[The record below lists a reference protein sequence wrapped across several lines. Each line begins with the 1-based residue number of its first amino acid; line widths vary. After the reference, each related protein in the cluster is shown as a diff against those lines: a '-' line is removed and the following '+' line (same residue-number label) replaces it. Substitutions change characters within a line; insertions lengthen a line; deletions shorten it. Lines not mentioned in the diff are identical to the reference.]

1 MIAMFEKVRD
11 MLAKQLNLKP
21 EQITPQSDVV
31 KDLGADS
38 LDVVELLI
46 SLEDDYGISIPEDD
60 IVNVKTVQDIVDMIE
75 KTRKVI
81 KRALR
86 KRRRARSLGC
96 NGMKCFR
103 NEFGIVPGLI
113 LFILRQRLH
122 LARDSAIIKAS
133 PACSGKGGNMK
144 DLVLIDG
151 NSLLNRAFYG
161 MRPLNLR
168 DGTPTNAVLRV
179 RQTFVEDHRGYP
191 AGRADRRL

>member
-75 KTRKVI
+75 KHEK
-81 KRALR
+81 
-86 KRRRARSLGC
+86 
-96 NGMKCFR
+96 
-103 NEFGIVPGLI
+103 
-113 LFILRQRLH
+113 
-122 LARDSAIIKAS
+122 
-133 PACSGKGGNMK
+133 
-144 DLVLIDG
+144 
-151 NSLLNRAFYG
+151 
-161 MRPLNLR
+161 
-168 DGTPTNAVLRV
+168 
-179 RQTFVEDHRGYP
+179 
-191 AGRADRRL
+191 